1 MAVQIENLGQLDRK
15 VTLEFAR
22 ADLAKAREA
31 QLAKLGK
38 TMKAPGFRPGKVP
51 KSMVEKQ
58 YGMQVDFELQFDKA
72 SELFFDLAKK
82 ENILLAGQPRLDPK
96 SELDAD
102 KIVFDAFFEVLPEV
116 KIGDFSRR

>member
-22 ADLAKAREA
+22 ADLAKARDDR
-31 QLAKLGK
+31 LAKLGK

-51 KSMVEKQ
+51 KTMVEKQ

-72 SELFFDLAKK
+72 SELFYELAQK
-82 ENILLAGQPRLDPK
+82 EKNSIGWSTSPRSKIRIRCGQNR
-96 SELDAD
+96 
-102 KIVFDAFFEVLPEV
+102 V
-116 KIGDFSRR
+116 